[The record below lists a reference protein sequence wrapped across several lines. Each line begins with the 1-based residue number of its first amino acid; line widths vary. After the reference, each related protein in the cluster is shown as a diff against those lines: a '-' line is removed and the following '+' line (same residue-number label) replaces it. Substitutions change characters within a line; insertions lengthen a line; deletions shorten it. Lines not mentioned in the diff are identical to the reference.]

1 MPLQSGQTIL
11 HYRVL
16 EKIGQGG
23 MGEVYKAEDQK
34 LGRQVALKLL
44 PPDAAEDEKAKRRLL
59 LEARAASALNHPNI
73 VTVYS
78 IEETEGIIFIAM
90 EYVEGQ
96 TLKSLIDH
104 GAMQPRQ
111 LIQMGAQ
118 VADALAAAH
127 AAGLIHRDIKPSNIL
142 VTPAGQAKILD
153 FGLAKITQVLDQP
166 LSGEQ
171 TMSRLTKT
179 GMVLGTIAYMSPEQ
193 TRGEILDA
201 RTDIFSLG
209 CVFYEAATGKVPF
222 SGPSI
227 LSVLH
232 EIATAE
238 PPAPSTISNAVPQGL
253 DSIIRRCLA
262 KDREKRYSSAAELAN
277 ALRGLTFANRYQ
289 ILRELGRGGMGV
301 VHLAHD
307 PLLER
312 DVAIK
317 VISPDLLSADAV
329 ERFKREA
336 RVVAKMDHP
345 AIVHIHDIGEHEG
358 SLFFIMPFVQGTSL
372 RVFLDEQSLSLGDVL
387 DIGTQVAEALDYSH
401 AQGVVHRDIKPENIM
416 VARHDSGVRVRVTDF
431 GLATASTE
439 NRLTRTGSVVGTM
452 CYLSPEQLSTKSVDP
467 RTDLYSLGV
476 VLYECLTGKPP
487 FSGEVQSV
495 LYRIAHESPDP
506 PRMLGAEI
514 QEELE
519 NIIMQCL
526 EKDPGKRPQHAR
538 DLADKLIRHRSK
550 LRESERIQKLST
562 VHRPSSYIQ
571 RPAPSPFIGREK
583 EFTELQR
590 RMSAAVLQ
598 SECQFAVVSGDAGIG
613 KTRILEELE
622 NIARAKKIR
631 VLHSRF
637 VELDQAFPYQ
647 GFCEVIQEYFHLK
660 MSGSASGPVDFSDLA
675 PDLVSLFPVLAEMD
689 EITGGHKPAVSETQR
704 MQDRTYIYDLLARSF
719 LRIGAGKPLVL
730 FIEDLHNADVS
741 LEALQYI
748 VRRLATTPTFIVGNY
763 RSGDLDKHHPLSRM
777 LDSFLGDRR
786 FHSIRLEPFSSAE
799 HQTLL
804 QSLIGSAELEQSFVE
819 RIFEATEGNPHFT
832 KELVRSL
839 IDSGKIVQSDTGAWN
854 LSGEASLTS
863 EALPPTIQ
871 QAVEKRIERLPEE
884 WREILSIA
892 CIVGKT
898 FEFQDL
904 EMLAEG
910 KEVEDKIDQLLG
922 TGFIEEVRESRGD
935 VLAFSSGVVR
945 DVLYAKVPRRK
956 RRTLHRKYAEHL
968 EKRNA
973 GRLERIY
980 PLLVHHYSEGDVP
993 EKVIE
998 FGVKLARKSLDAM
1011 SAEDA
1016 RRAANT
1022 VLDFIEEEDGQPSAL
1037 EGEARSLLALA
1048 HRLAG
1053 DMDASLQEFESAIR
1067 LFERRKEPL
1076 LVLNNLILSAE
1087 TAWEARKVDETRK
1100 WLDKG
1105 LDLAR
1110 ETRQQESLVKLLS
1123 LAATVANLRGQYDK
1137 VKQYLEEAERLKPS
1151 AKESEEVV
1159 PHGGT
1164 LQVALPVTLG
1174 AFHPVQTG
1182 IIEESEVSGNAFET
1196 LLDMDEQG
1204 HIVPRLCESWEVLES
1219 GKSFLFTLRPNIHM
1233 HDGEPLTAEQVK
1245 IAFEKAIRLSA
1256 ANLPAGFAVIRGI
1269 AAYAGGIKDFVEGIT
1284 VQSHDRLKIE
1294 LDEPLPLFPSLLTDS
1309 RLAIAR
1315 EVLPALE
1322 GPPALIG
1329 TGPFKIRSCKP
1340 EHVVLDRNAEY
1351 WKDTAPLDSIEF
1363 HCGVGAADIATG
1375 LKSGRFDLASNLLP
1389 KDLEE
1394 ILQDPQFRA
1403 GVVEVPKKNI
1413 YFVLFNSKSEISK
1426 VDEIHKALCGVV
1438 RIDDLVRG
1446 ALGRFAQ
1453 PATGLL
1459 PPGILGHDPGRRRH
1473 PLSRDEAFALLE
1485 SSKPA
1490 TTIRLKAAVHPIFQ
1504 DRYQSLT
1511 KTLFKTWADL
1521 GVEVSI
1527 ETPSMASYQAVYQ
1540 EPGGSDGFDLLIG
1553 RWNADYDDPDN
1564 FTYFLFHSRAGL
1576 YKFYSSEE
1584 IDKLME
1590 EARVESDPAARVRLY
1605 RKIESLLMETGY
1617 VLPLFYDIDYRVA
1630 SPKVRKLALR
1640 SRSPFVNYAE
1650 LGKAETAEAVVPRR
1664 SAGGLISVPMGT
1676 RLLTL
1681 DPSATGTLQ
1690 QAEVLPNIFETLTRQ
1705 TEAAGITQWLASDI
1719 DSEDGGRRFRIRL
1732 RKDIRFHDGRRLTAR
1747 DVRYSWEHLLQN
1759 AESPSRALLS
1769 PIQGAKELT
1778 NGQAGELKG
1787 FRILSA
1793 LEFTVD
1799 LEQPLSF
1806 FPTLLSYPSA
1816 AIVAEGTR
1824 RFDVS
1829 WRDGSVGTGPFR
1841 IVRFERGER
1850 LELEANPDYWRPGYP
1865 KCEGLIFTFGVPPQE
1880 ILSGFRSGRFSLAGN
1895 LFPSD
1900 VEILRHEPEFATLYR
1915 DTPRLCTYF
1924 VAFNIHQPPFSDEKI
1939 RHQFIQAID
1948 VEGLVRRNFGRRAIP
1963 AHSLIPP
1970 GLLGYEAGRRN
1981 DATVQSPGKE
1991 HFDVSTITHSIFDGA
2006 YSGLAKN
2013 LFQTLQDR
2021 GFAARIDATKT
2032 DQVLPLTSPKFHF
2045 TLTRW
2050 FGDYPDADTF
2060 FHGIMHSENGLVGQ
2074 FCGTPEMDRLIERG
2088 RQETQ
2093 PQLRHEI
2100 YQQAEKLLRRQAL
2113 LLPLFHEQEY
2123 RFARPELQNLVV
2135 SIAVQS
2141 VAYENLFLRK

>member
-1 MPLQSGQTIL
+1 MPIQAGRTIL

-44 PPDAAEDEKAKRRLL
+44 PPDAAEDETAKRRLL
-59 LEARAASALNHPNI
+59 QEARAASALNHPNI

-78 IEETEGIIFIAM
+78 IEETEGFAFIVM

-96 TLKSLIDH
+96 TLKSMIDH
-104 GAMQPRQ
+104 GGMDSKQ
-111 LIQMGAQ
+111 LIQLGVQ

-153 FGLAKITQVLDQP
+153 FGLAKLTQISDQS
-166 LSGEQ
+166 LSSEQ

-179 GMVLGTIAYMSPEQ
+179 GMVIGTIAYMSPEQ

-222 SGPSI
+222 SGPSV
-227 LSVLH
+227 LSILH
-232 EIATAE
+232 EIATVD
-238 PPAPSTISNAVPQGL
+238 PPAPSTIISNVPQGL
-253 DSIIRRCLA
+253 DLIISRCLT
-262 KDREKRYSSAAELAN
+262 KDRERRYSSAAELAN

-317 VISPDLLSADAV
+317 VISPDLLSLDAV

-372 RVFLDEQSLSLGDVL
+372 RVFLNEQSLSLGDVL
-387 DIGTQVAEALDYSH
+387 DIGIQVAEALEYSH

-416 VARHDSGVRVRVTDF
+416 VSRQDSGVRVRVTDF
-431 GLATASTE
+431 GLAMASTE

-452 CYLSPEQLSTKSVDP
+452 CYLSPEQLSTKSVDA
-467 RTDLYSLGV
+467 RTDLYALGV

-514 QEELE
+514 QEEFE
-519 NIIMQCL
+519 NIVMQCL
-526 EKDPGKRPQHAR
+526 EKDPAKRPQHAR
-538 DLADKLIRHRSK
+538 DLAESLIKHRSK
-550 LRESERIQKLST
+550 LRDSERIQKLST
-562 VHRPSSYIQ
+562 VHRPSTYIQ

-598 SECQFAVVSGDAGIG
+598 SECQFVVVSGEAGIG

-689 EITGGHKPAVSETQR
+689 EITGGQKLAASETQR
-704 MQDRTYIYDLLARSF
+704 MQDRTYIYDLLARAF

-748 VRRLATTPTFIVGNY
+748 VRRLATTPTFIVGSY
-763 RSGDLDKHHPLSRM
+763 RSGDIDKHHPLSRM

-786 FHSIRLEPFSSAE
+786 FLSIRLEPFSSAE
-799 HQTLL
+799 HQSLL
-804 QSLIGSAELEQSFVE
+804 QSLIGSAELEQSFVH

-839 IDSGKIVQSDTGAWN
+839 IDSGKIVQSDTGAWS
-854 LSGEASLTS
+854 LSGEATLTS

-892 CIVGKT
+892 SIMGKT

-956 RRTLHRKYAEHL
+956 RRSLHRKYAEHL

-973 GRLERIY
+973 GRLERMY

-998 FGVKLARKSLDAM
+998 FGLKHAQKSLDAM

-1016 RRAANT
+1016 RRVVNT

-1037 EGEARSLLALA
+1037 EGEARSLLARS

-1053 DMDASLQEFESAIR
+1053 DMDAALQEFESTIR
-1067 LFERRKEPL
+1067 VFERRKEPL
-1076 LVLNNLILSAE
+1076 LVLSNLILAAE
-1087 TAWEARKVDETRK
+1087 TAWEARKVDETK
-1100 WLDKG
+1100 QLLDKG

-1110 ETRQQESLVKLLS
+1110 ETSQQESLHKLLS
-1123 LAATVANLRGQYDK
+1123 LAATVANLRGQYDL

-1151 AKESEEVV
+1151 VKEKEEAV
-1159 PHGGT
+1159 PQGGI
-1164 LQVALPVTLG
+1164 LQVALPVPLG
-1174 AFHPVQTG
+1174 AFYPAQTG
-1182 IIEESEVSGNAFET
+1182 IIEESEVVGSAFET
-1196 LLDMDEQG
+1196 LLDMDDQG
-1204 HIVPRLCESWEVLES
+1204 HIVPLLCESWEVLEG
-1219 GKSFLFTLRPNIHM
+1219 GKAFLFKLRQNVRM
-1233 HDGEPLTAEQVK
+1233 HDGELLTSEQIK
-1245 IAFEKAIRLSA
+1245 LAFETAIRLSA
-1256 ANLPAGFAVIRGI
+1256 TKLPAGLAVIRGI
-1269 AAYAGGIKDFVEGIT
+1269 TKYIDGSSNSVEGIT
-1284 VQSHDRLKIE
+1284 VQSQDRLRIE
-1294 LDEPLPLFPSLLTDS
+1294 LEEPLPLFPSLLTDS
-1309 RLAIAR
+1309 RIAIA
-1315 EVLPALE
+1315 LE
-1322 GPPALIG
+1322 KLMGGNLPPALIG
-1329 TGPFKIRSCKP
+1329 TGPFKIRSYSP
-1340 EHVVLDRNAEY
+1340 GHVILDRNSQY
-1351 WKDTAPLDSIEF
+1351 WKDAVPPLDSIEF
-1363 HCGVGAADIATG
+1363 HCGVGSADIATG
-1375 LKSGRFDLASNLLP
+1375 LKSGKFDLASNLLP

-1426 VDEIHKALCGVV
+1426 VDEVRNALCGVA

-1446 ALGRFAQ
+1446 TLGRFAQ

-1459 PPGILGHDPGRRRH
+1459 PPGILGHDPGKRRH
-1473 PLSRDEAFALLE
+1473 PISRDDAFALLE
-1485 SSKPA
+1485 SSKLP
-1490 TTIRLKAAVHPIFQ
+1490 TPIRLKAAVHPIFQ
-1504 DRYQSLT
+1504 DRYQSFT

-1521 GVEVSI
+1521 GVEISI
-1527 ETPSMASYQAVYQ
+1527 ETPTMASYQATYQ
-1540 EPGGSDGFDLLIG
+1540 DAGAGEGIDLLIG
-1553 RWNADYDDPDN
+1553 RWNADYDDPDT
-1564 FTYFLFHSRAGL
+1564 FTYFLFHSKGL

-1584 IDKLME
+1584 LDKLME
-1590 EARVESDPAARVRLY
+1590 DARVETDPATRIRLY
-1605 RKIESLLMETGY
+1605 RKIESLLTETGY

-1630 SPKVRKLALR
+1630 NPKVRRLALR
-1640 SRSPFVNYAE
+1640 SRAPFVNYAD
-1650 LGKAETAEAVVPRR
+1650 LGKAETAVPVIPRR
-1664 SAGGLISVPMGT
+1664 VSGGVISVPMGT
-1676 RLLTL
+1676 RLMNL
-1681 DPSATGTLQ
+1681 DPSLTGTLQ
-1690 QAEVLPNIFETLTRQ
+1690 QAEVLPNVFETLTRQ
-1705 TEAAGITQWLASDI
+1705 TEGARISPWLASDI
-1719 DSEDGGRRFRIRL
+1719 DAEDSGRRFRIRL

-1747 DVRYSWEHLLQN
+1747 DVRYSWERLLQN
-1759 AESPSRALLS
+1759 PDSPSCSLLI
-1769 PIQGAKELT
+1769 PIQGAKELM
-1778 NGQAGELKG
+1778 NGEAGELKG

-1799 LEQPLSF
+1799 LQQPLSF
-1806 FPTLLSYPSA
+1806 FPALLSYPSA
-1816 AIVAEGTR
+1816 AIVPEGAR

-1829 WRDGSVGTGPFR
+1829 WQEGSVGTGPFR
-1841 IVRFERGER
+1841 IVRFEPGQR
-1850 LELEANPDYWRPGYP
+1850 LELEANPDYWRQGYP
-1865 KCEGLIFTFGVPPQE
+1865 KSEGLLFSFGVPPQE
-1880 ILSGFRSGRFSLAGN
+1880 ILSGFRSGRFSLAGS

-1900 VEILRHEPEFATLYR
+1900 VEILRHEPEFASLYR
-1915 DTPRLCTYF
+1915 ETPRLCTYF
-1924 VAFNIHQPPFSDEKI
+1924 IAFNLHQPPFSDEKV
-1939 RHQFIQAID
+1939 RHQFVQAID
-1948 VEGLVRRNFGRRAIP
+1948 VEGLVRRNLGRRVIP

-1970 GLLGYEAGRRN
+1970 GLLGYEAGQRT
-1981 DATVQSPGKE
+1981 DVVPEIGKE
-1991 HFDVSTITHSIFDGA
+1991 HFEVTTITHSIFDGA
-2006 YSGLAKN
+2006 YAAFAKN
-2013 LFQTLQDR
+2013 LFHMLQER
-2021 GFAARIDATKT
+2021 GFSVRIDATKT

-2060 FHGIMHSENGLVGQ
+2060 FNGIVHTENGLVGQ
-2074 FCGTPEMDRLIERG
+2074 FCGTPEIDRLIERG

-2093 PQLRHEI
+2093 PQVRHEI
-2100 YQQAEKLLRRQAL
+2100 YQQAERLVRKRAL

-2123 RFARPELQNLVV
+2123 RFARPELQNLEV

-2141 VAYENLFLRK
+2141 VPYENLSLRK